1 MMGLFGLT
9 IFSFVFVFGVVVTEG
24 GNVLQIHL
32 NNISWSL
39 ICTADTQKYV
49 SYSFV
54 VLTLKPGCC
63 LVFY

>member
-1 MMGLFGLT
+1 MDLFGLT
-9 IFSFVFVFGVVVTEG
+9 ILSFVFVFGVVITEG

-32 NNISWSL
+32 NNISWPL
-39 ICTADTQKYV
+39 IWAAETQKYI